1 MDHFQSAG
9 HVADVLRPDV
19 PVTCLRPHA
28 ATRAARWFVEHFDGD
43 VLYAVKA
50 NPAPEMLR
58 ALWAGGVRRFDVAS
72 LSEVKLV
79 RGLFPD
85 AMLALMHPVK
95 SAATIRAA
103 YFDYGVRVFALDSD
117 AELAKI
123 LAATDHAAD
132 LTLCVRLSVANT
144 FAKLSLGAKFG
155 VSVAEAPALLLK
167 TRQHAAR
174 LGLCFHVGSQ
184 TMSPTAYSAA
194 LEAARKAIT
203 RAGVVLDVLD
213 VGGGFPALYP
223 GMTPP
228 GMALFMDEITAAI
241 ARMPITETCE
251 VWCEPGRALVAEA
264 TSVLVKVEA
273 RKDDRLYIND
283 GTYGSLFDAGTLK
296 WVYPT
301 RLLAGNDRSAE
312 LQAFSFYGP
321 TCDDLDFMEGPFM
334 LPDDV
339 GAGDYIEIAMLGAYG
354 AAMRTGFN
362 GFHQGVTVTVDDEP
376 IHSAY
381 TGDVPQ
387 REVIRLP
394 GER

>member
-9 HVADVLRPDV
+9 HVAGVLRPDV

-72 LSEVKLV
+72 LTEVKLV

-95 SAATIRAA
+95 SPATIRAA
-103 YFDYGVRVFALDSD
+103 YFDYGVRVFSLDCE

-123 LAATDHAAD
+123 LEATGYAQD

-155 VSVAEAPALLLK
+155 VSVAKAPALLLK

-184 TMSPTAYSAA
+184 TMSPTAYGAA
-194 LEAARKAIT
+194 LDAARKAIT

-213 VGGGFPALYP
+213 VGGGFPAIYP

-228 GMALFMDEITAAI
+228 PLALYMDEIKAAVQ
-241 ARMPITETCE
+241 RMPITETCE
-251 VWCEPGRALVAEA
+251 IWCEPGRALVAEA

-283 GTYGSLFDAGTLK
+283 GTYGSLFDAGSLK

-301 RLLAGNDRSAE
+301 RLLRDGGQSGK
-312 LQAFSFYGP
+312 LKAFSFYGP
-321 TCDDLDFMEGPFM
+321 TCDDLDFMVGPFM
-334 LPDDV
+334 LPADV
-339 GAGDYIEIAMLGAYG
+339 QAGDYIEICMLGAYG

-362 GFHQGVTVTVDDEP
+362 GFHQGDTVVVDDEP
-376 IHSAY
+376 AFSAY
-381 TGDVPQ
+381 RYDQPQ
-387 REVIRLP
+387 REAARLP

>member
-9 HVADVLRPDV
+9 HVADALRPDV
-19 PVTCLRPHA
+19 PVTCLRPQA
-28 ATRAARWFVEHFDGD
+28 ATRAARWFTTNFDGA

-72 LSEVKLV
+72 LNEVKLV
-79 RGLFPD
+79 RSLFPD

-95 SAATIRAA
+95 SPETIRTA
-103 YFDYGVRVFALDSD
+103 YFDHGVRVFALDSE
-117 AELAKI
+117 AELVKI
-123 LAATDHAAD
+123 LEATGHARD

-155 VSVAEAPALLLK
+155 IGLTKAPALLLK

-184 TMSPTAYSAA
+184 TMSPTAYAAA

-213 VGGGFPALYP
+213 IGGGFPAVYP

-228 GMALFMDEITAAI
+228 AMHLFIDEIKAAL

-251 VWCEPGRALVAEA
+251 IW
-264 TSVLVKVEA
+264 
-273 RKDDRLYIND
+273 
-283 GTYGSLFDAGTLK
+283 
-296 WVYPT
+296 
-301 RLLAGNDRSAE
+301 
-312 LQAFSFYGP
+312 
-321 TCDDLDFMEGPFM
+321 
-334 LPDDV
+334 
-339 GAGDYIEIAMLGAYG
+339 
-354 AAMRTGFN
+354 
-362 GFHQGVTVTVDDEP
+362 
-376 IHSAY
+376 
-381 TGDVPQ
+381 
-387 REVIRLP
+387 
-394 GER
+394 